1 MLIVLF
7 ITEHAGTFCVKSE
20 KAENVIFCSFPP
32 VADFCHLSDLFNTFA
47 ESCDNKVNSTEAEE
61 DFDHHL

>member
-1 MLIVLF
+1 M
-7 ITEHAGTFCVKSE
+7 TFSVKSE
-20 KAENVIFCSFPP
+20 TAENVIFCSSP

-47 ESCDNKVNSTEAEE
+47 ESCDNEVNSTEAEE